1 MNRILVVDDDLSIRK
16 VLAAYL
22 EQADFT
28 VTTAADANDALRK
41 FSGDDIALVIV
52 DLRLGEGMDG
62 LELIQEFKSRKNHVP
77 VIMIT
82 AYGTTDVAVQA
93 MKEGAYD
100 FITKPFDFAALLKT
114 VKNALIDVRPP
125 ETSVNGKDAIRA
137 NLHFGCLVGESAEM
151 QRIYTL
157 IEKVAPTD
165 ASVLIEGES
174 GTGKELVAR
183 AMHECSNRNRAAWV
197 PINCGA
203 IPAELLESELF
214 GYSAGAFTGA
224 DKDRQGLFQAAHQ
237 GTLFLDEIGVMD
249 HGLQR
254 KLLRVLQ
261 EGRVRP
267 LGQNSDI
274 DVDVRV
280 IAATNEDI
288 EARLSTGDFRE
299 DLYYR
304 LNVIPVKM
312 PPLRHRKQDIPLLA
326 RYFCTEVNRKINKE
340 VCLSDEAMEALKAY
354 GWPGN
359 IRELQNAI
367 ACAGTLCS
375 GNIICASDLPP
386 NIARV
391 ADPGEVSDASA
402 TLTEG
407 ARQDVKQKKTLRQFL
422 RERERDYMA
431 AVLEETGG
439 NRVKAADLL
448 GISRA
453 TLYRKFP
460 E

>member
-1 MNRILVVDDDLSIRK
+1 MSRILIVDDDPSIRK
-16 VLAAYL
+16 VLIAYL
-22 EQADFT
+22 EQADFS
-28 VTTAADANDALRK
+28 VTAAPDANAALQM
-41 FSGDDIALVIV
+41 FAEQDIALVIV

-62 LELIQEFKSRKNHVP
+62 LELIQEFKTRRSYVP
-77 VIMIT
+77 IIMIT
-82 AYGTTDVAVQA
+82 AYGTTSVAVQA

-114 VKNALIDVRPP
+114 VKNALFDVQPGKVAGTRC
-125 ETSVNGKDAIRA
+125 ETPDSS
-137 NLHFGCLVGESAEM
+137 LYFGSLVGESAEM

-183 AMHECSNRNRAAWV
+183 AMHQNSKRNEGPWV

-203 IPAELLESELF
+203 IPAQLLESELF
-214 GYSAGAFTGA
+214 GHASGAFTGA
-224 DKDRQGLFQAAHQ
+224 DNSRKGLFQTAHD
-237 GTLFLDEIGVMD
+237 GTLFLDEIGVME

-261 EGRVRP
+261 EGQVRP
-267 LGQNSDI
+267 LGQNEDI
-274 DVDVRV
+274 EIDVRV

-288 EARLSTGDFRE
+288 EAKLCTGEFRE

-312 PPLRHRKQDIPLLA
+312 PALRHRKQDIPLLA
-326 RYFCTEVNRKINKE
+326 RYFCAQINREMEHEVQI
-340 VCLSDEAMEALKAY
+340 SDVAMEALKAY

-359 IRELQNAI
+359 IRELQNAV
-367 ACAGTLCS
+367 ACAATLCS
-375 GNIICASDLPP
+375 GNIIHVSDLPP
-386 NIARV
+386 HIARV
-391 ADPGEVSDASA
+391 MEATENNNIEPAGE
-402 TLTEG
+402 TMEEI
-407 ARQDVKQKKTLRQFL
+407 RKKKPLRQFL
-422 RERERDYMA
+422 KEREQDYMA
-431 AVLEETGG
+431 AVLRETGG
-439 NRVKAADLL
+439 NRVRAADLL